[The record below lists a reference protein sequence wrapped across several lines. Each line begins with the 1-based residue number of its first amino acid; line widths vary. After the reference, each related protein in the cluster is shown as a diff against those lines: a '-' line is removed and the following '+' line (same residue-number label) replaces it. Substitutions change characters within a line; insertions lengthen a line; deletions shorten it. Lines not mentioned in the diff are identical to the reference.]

1 MKASDDHLYVGMPS
15 QEVENAWIRFIH
27 GLFHFD
33 KGPLMML
40 IKHSRAKFNL
50 DATEIQFADDTFS
63 WSQDGKSFTG
73 LVALHPYYFSRCN
86 L

>member
-15 QEVENAWIRFIH
+15 QEVENACIRFIH
-27 GLFHFD
+27 GLFHFG

-50 DATEIQFADDTFS
+50 DATEIEFADDTFS
-63 WSQDGKSFTG
+63 WPQDGKSFTG

>member
-1 MKASDDHLYVGMPS
+1 MKASDDHLYVGTPS